1 VQKVQ
6 ILAQATN
13 GTAEKM
19 RNVSFDA
26 KSSGQ
31 AAGQVLDASA
41 SVATEAK
48 QLEAKINSF
57 IDRKE
62 RLDAA

>member
-1 VQKVQ
+1 
-6 ILAQATN
+6 
-13 GTAEKM
+13 M